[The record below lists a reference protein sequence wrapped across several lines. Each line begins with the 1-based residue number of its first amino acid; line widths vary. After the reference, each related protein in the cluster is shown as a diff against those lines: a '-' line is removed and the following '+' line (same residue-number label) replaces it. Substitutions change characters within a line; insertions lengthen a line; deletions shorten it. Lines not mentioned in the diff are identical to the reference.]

1 MSERPSRRVIDPGL
15 EAAAKAPFEK
25 RFLAPRFWPIWLALG
40 LVWIISFFPRL
51 RYHLSRWLGRRL
63 QLGNAKRRE
72 IVQTNLAWSLPEFDD
87 AQRAQVEKDFY
98 RIMVRSMLD
107 MGIFLMR
114 GASVV
119 RQHLAI
125 EGGDELIE
133 AIDTGKSVVVVT
145 CHSVGVDRGGLAIV
159 IDHPLQSFANPVR
172 NPLLDWLLGRGRVRF
187 GGMVTSRTVGFRPVV
202 KALKGGYPLYIIPD
216 EDLGPEAS
224 VFAPFFGIPRATLTT
239 PGRLA
244 RLAKSDVYPAI
255 TLLDEKSGR
264 YVLHVF
270 PRLENFP
277 SGDDVADATQLNAVF
292 EQMVRT
298 DPAQYLWSLR
308 IFQTL
313 PDGSPPPYTMKGK
326 PGSGPRPRPD
336 YSAKR

>member
-1 MSERPSRRVIDPGL
+1 MNNKKPRRVINAEL

-40 LVWIISFFPRL
+40 LLWVLSFFPGQRAW
-51 RYHLSRWLGRRL
+51 LSRWLGRRL
-63 QLGNAKRRE
+63 QHGNAKRRE
-72 IVQTNLAWSLPEFDD
+72 IVQTNLAWSLPEFDE
-87 AQRAQVEKDFY
+87 AERAKVEEDFY
-98 RIMVRSMLD
+98 RIIVRSILD
-107 MGIFLMR
+107 TGIFWLR
-114 GASVV
+114 GEAVV
-119 RQHLAI
+119 RRHLAI
-125 EGGDELIE
+125 EGGEELIAAIE
-133 AIDTGKSVVVVT
+133 AGRSVEVVT
-145 CHSVGVDRGGLAIV
+145 CHTVSVDRGGLAIV

-172 NPLLDWLLGRGRVRF
+172 NPLLDWLVGRGRVRF

-202 KALKGGYPLYIIPD
+202 KALKAGYPLYIIPD

-224 VFAPFFGIPRATLTT
+224 VFAPFFGVPRATLTT

-244 RLAKSDVYPAI
+244 RLGKAEVYPGI

-264 YVLHVF
+264 YVFHVF

-277 SGDDVADATQLNAVF
+277 SGDDVVDATRLNTAI

-298 DPAQYLWSLR
+298 DPSQYLWSLR

-313 PDGSPPPYTMKGK
+313 PDGSPPPYTMKGR
-326 PGSGPRPRPD
+326 PGSGPRPRPATEEI
-336 YSAKR
+336 S

>member
-1 MSERPSRRVIDPGL
+1 MSVRKPRRVIDPAL
-15 EAAAKAPFEK
+15 EAAAKAPFEA

-40 LVWIISFFPRL
+40 VLWLLSFSPRL
-51 RYHLSRWLGRRL
+51 RYLLSRWLGRRL
-63 QLGNAKRRE
+63 QNGNAKRRE
-72 IVQTNLAWSLPEFDD
+72 IVRTNLAWSLPELGE
-87 AQRAQVEKDFY
+87 AERAKVEEDFY

-107 MGIFLMR
+107 MGIFWFR
-114 GASVV
+114 GEEVV
-119 RQHLAI
+119 RRHLAI
-125 EGGDELIE
+125 EGGEALID
-133 AIDTGKSVVVVT
+133 AIDAGDSVVVVT

-172 NPLLDWLLGRGRVRF
+172 NPLLDWLVGRGRVRF

-202 KALKGGYPLYIIPD
+202 KALKAGYPLYIIPD
-216 EDLGPEAS
+216 EDLGPESS

-239 PGRLA
+239 PARLA
-244 RLAKSDVYPAI
+244 RLGKAKVYPAI

-277 SGDDVADATQLNAVF
+277 TGDDVADASRLNAVI
-292 EQMVRT
+292 EQMVRK

-308 IFQTL
+308 IFQTMH
-313 PDGSPPPYTMKGK
+313 DGSPPPYTMKGK
-326 PGSGPRPRPD
+326 PGSGPRPRPGTNND
-336 YSAKR
+336 A